1 MMFNISIYLDKFKK
15 VDSKNSSF
23 RDCITSSINK
33 VLGVKINKENIT
45 VRNGVVYLKT
55 NSVIRN
61 EIFIKKKIIMDELIA
76 NNIPVTD
83 VF

>member
-33 VLGVKINKENIT
+33 VLGVNINKENIT

-61 EIFIKKKIIMDELIA
+61 EIFIKKKIIMDELVA
-76 NNIPVTD
+76 NNIPVVD